1 MPVTRFNDAAL
12 ALAGAY
18 KAAAPLSGVPV
29 YDSVRAM
36 TGSDPDFIIT
46 GHDGTL
52 QADGTLAPDAL
63 AGIFTQAN
71 LEMPGVRQETGY
83 INCVIVSQTGD
94 AGDMA
99 GRRQRASDL
108 LDAAED
114 AAAVNGGYP
123 AAAPGIMFDGT
134 SDGRFV
140 TRLSLGG
147 IAILLAYRVSYSTG
161 WN

>member
-1 MPVTRFNDAAL
+1 VSTTRFNDAAL

-18 KAAAPLSGVPV
+18 QAAAALSGVPV

-36 TGSDPDFIIT
+36 TGTDPDFILV

-52 QADGTLAPDAL
+52 QADGTLNPDAV
-63 AGIFTQAN
+63 AGTFTQVN

-83 INCVIVSQTGD
+83 VNCVIVSQTGE
-94 AGDMA
+94 GDVA

-114 AAAVNGGYP
+114 AAAAGGGYP
-123 AAAPGIMFDGT
+123 AAAPGVMLDGT
-134 SDGRFV
+134 SDGRFI

-147 IAILLAYRVSYSTG
+147 IAVLLAYRVSYSTE
-161 WN
+161 WD